1 MCSIFDNVDLLSE
14 KHPFLASIQ
23 IKLSLEGKDVFRH
36 TCGGTILSEKHIL
49 TAAHCFL
56 KEYPTSSYFVLLGHS
71 YVLIDDNNYDKLSD
85 DLYKVKRCVI
95 HDGFSESTP
104 YIYDI
109 AMIVLQSRIS
119 FKAKIQKAKLVKLYN
134 IPEGAKAGLNIKLD
148 NTWQYSNHICL

>member
-1 MCSIFDNVDLLSE
+1 MCSIIDYYPDLLSE

-23 IKLSLEGKDVFRH
+23 IKLSLEGRDVFRH
-36 TCGGTILSEKHIL
+36 TCGGTILSEKHVL

-56 KEYPTSSYFVLLGHS
+56 KEYPTNSYFVLLGHS

-85 DLYKVKRCVI
+85 DLYKVKRRVI

-104 YIYDI
+104 FIYDI

-119 FKAKIQKAKLVKLYN
+119 FKAKIKKAKLVKLYN
-134 IPEGAKAGLNIKLD
+134 IPEGAKA
-148 NTWQYSNHICL
+148 